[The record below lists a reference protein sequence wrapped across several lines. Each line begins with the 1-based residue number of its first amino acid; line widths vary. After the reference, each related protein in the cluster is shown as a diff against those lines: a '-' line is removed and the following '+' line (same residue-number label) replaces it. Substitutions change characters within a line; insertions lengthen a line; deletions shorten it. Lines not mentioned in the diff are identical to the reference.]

1 LFETRLNRNMDLDA
15 YGTFVKQLTSQ
26 ESNDCDAFVKRLDE
40 LETNLELNTPL
51 ALTSCLGLSSE
62 AGEFTEIIK
71 KMIFQGKPYN
81 EDVRFHLKRELGDIL
96 WYWANACRSLGFKP
110 NEVMDEN
117 VKKLLARYPTEEF
130 DTFFSNNR
138 KDNDL

>member
-1 LFETRLNRNMDLDA
+1 MDLNT
-15 YGTFVKQLTSQ
+15 YGSFVKQLTSQ

-71 KMIFQGKPYN
+71 KMIFQGKPFN

-96 WYWANACRSLGFKP
+96 WYWVNACRSLGLKP
-110 NEVMDEN
+110 NEVLDEN
-117 VKKLLARYPTEEF
+117 VNKLSARYPTKEF
-130 DTFFSNNR
+130 DAFFSNNR